1 MESDSQPCSS
11 QRASVIPTILC
22 GGAGSR
28 LWPMSRSDLPKPF
41 IKLDDNQSLLQK
53 AFLRASS
60 LCQGSEILTIC
71 NSRLL
76 SRILDEYDSINS
88 ENIKTSFILEPFGRN
103 TAPAIAAAASYISK
117 EHSGE
122 TNMLI
127 LAADHLIDNLSNF
140 QESVRQA
147 EKLASKGNLV
157 AFGIPPHS
165 PETGYG
171 YIEYKKNSIVKFVE
185 KPSLDQAKEYL
196 NSGRYLWNSGMF
208 CFTAE
213 GVINEMNVHC
223 PDLLDMTAHCVDIS
237 KNNNLDS
244 RYEMFLDPD
253 SFRLVDNISFDY
265 AVMEKTRKASVIHAN
280 IGWSDIGD
288 WKTLGDLAKPDADN
302 NRLRGRIIQKNSHDT
317 TVISE
322 NRTVGIIGLKNLI
335 VVDTHDALLI
345 SDKDEVQGVRE
356 IYSQLDTENDPA
368 AREHKEK
375 EFSWGTLV
383 TLEKESNYTIQKLI
397 INRNQEVL
405 IPREDIDT
413 FNCLILLGEV
423 TISTDESIQSIKRNE
438 HISISGKS
446 EITIHNSSEE
456 SAIVIVLKST

>member
-11 QRASVIPTILC
+11 QRASLIPTIHC

-41 IKLDDNQSLLQK
+41 IKLDDDQSLLQK

-60 LCQGSEILTIC
+60 LCQGNEILTIC

-103 TAPAIAAAASYISK
+103 TAPAIAAAASYILK

-127 LAADHLIDNLSNF
+127 LAADHLINNLSNF

-157 AFGIPPHS
+157 AFGVPPHS

-223 PDLLDMTAHCVDIS
+223 CLLYTS
-237 KNNNLDS
+237 PSPRDS
-244 RYEMFLDPD
+244 
-253 SFRLVDNISFDY
+253 
-265 AVMEKTRKASVIHAN
+265 
-280 IGWSDIGD
+280 
-288 WKTLGDLAKPDADN
+288 
-302 NRLRGRIIQKNSHDT
+302 
-317 TVISE
+317 
-322 NRTVGIIGLKNLI
+322 
-335 VVDTHDALLI
+335 
-345 SDKDEVQGVRE
+345 
-356 IYSQLDTENDPA
+356 
-368 AREHKEK
+368 
-375 EFSWGTLV
+375 
-383 TLEKESNYTIQKLI
+383 
-397 INRNQEVL
+397 
-405 IPREDIDT
+405 
-413 FNCLILLGEV
+413 
-423 TISTDESIQSIKRNE
+423 
-438 HISISGKS
+438 
-446 EITIHNSSEE
+446 
-456 SAIVIVLKST
+456 